1 MNRTQRK
8 YVPSIKRNELPLKEK
23 DTNYNDEFEELLP
36 PKSRRHPFKTN
47 KPMTNRCCFF
57 SPDCKDVELTTDDSG
72 AYVDDH
78 FNSLIKQ
85 QYDFDPAVPDTIRNL
100 KELRKVL
107 CGASKVD
114 NCSQYGNEGESY
126 IKTSDGSKWQSV
138 DDTNNIEQYLISD
151 KDNITSHVPIS
162 TNIRICE
169 TPHIKVIAEKFTKF
183 KKNNVEVRKLEEKIV
198 CVEYDI
204 FEESSGDVMDQE
216 KPIQKMR
223 AYFSL
228 KPTSDSG
235 TFYNNSIKI
244 HIVDHPLIL
253 TEMLW
258 LIKMVARFF
267 TLPNT
272 IPSTIK
278 NKYDIQEEDL
288 KNLNQ
293 KEIEMIDSK
302 IAENKPYLDDLKR
315 VLKRK
320 QALEFKKRK
329 SNLDLMALYEMAKTD
344 SLVLDKHFS
353 TDLLNEKELNEIKDL
368 IVKTSAKSVHGL
380 SRRTIKQQMSDLKSN
395 NNAASQSIIAEL
407 IG

>member
-228 KPTSDSG
+228 KPTSDS
-235 TFYNNSIKI
+235 
-244 HIVDHPLIL
+244 V
-253 TEMLW
+253 
-258 LIKMVARFF
+258 
-267 TLPNT
+267 PNT